1 MLFNSYIFLLAFGPI
16 TIILYRILQ
25 RLGFYRV
32 SLSFLIIASLCFYG
46 YQKPP
51 YALLLIGSILTNY
64 GIYLILSKIPEE
76 SKRIRKPI
84 MVTGIVLNLALLFYF
99 KYMNFFITNIN
110 AVFGSSFSL
119 MNIVLPLGISFYT
132 FQQIS
137 FVIDSYNMETKG
149 YTFLEY
155 ALFVSFFP
163 QLIAGPIVL
172 HNELIPQ
179 FRESQIKASASTKYM
194 FKKVWEGIQ
203 FFIIGLSKKL
213 LIADFLGRG
222 VDWGY
227 SNIASLN
234 TLSSIF
240 LILAYTLQIYF
251 DFSGYCD
258 MAIGLGKMIGFD
270 ITDNFNSPY
279 KALSITE
286 FWKRWHI
293 TLTRFLTKY
302 LYIPLGGNRK
312 GKRRTLINVFLVF
325 LISGLW
331 HGANWTFIF
340 WGAIHGIMMV
350 IERILTA
357 DKLNKLPKPV
367 RFIYTFAFVNIAW
380 VFFRANG
387 FGDVL
392 NIFKQIFR
400 GGIHL
405 INDGMMSQMFSLSSN
420 PIFSRFG
427 LDVGSNQLIYCIL
440 SVIAILLITLLATR
454 HKNTRE
460 IVTSNNSTVL
470 YAIALGLLFV
480 LCLINISG
488 VSAFLYFNF

>member
-64 GIYLILSKIPEE
+64 GIYLILNKISGE
-76 SKRIRKPI
+76 SLKIRKLI
-84 MVTGIVLNLALLFYF
+84 MIAGIVINLALLFYF

-110 AVFGSSFSL
+110 SVFGSSFSL
-119 MNIVLPLGISFYT
+119 MNVVLPLGISFYT

-137 FVIDSYNMETKG
+137 FVVDSYNNETKG

-179 FRESQIKASASTKYM
+179 FRESQIKSSASTKYM

-227 SNIASLN
+227 TNISSLN

-279 KALSITE
+279 KSLSVTE

-312 GKRRTLINVFLVF
+312 GKTRTLINVFLVF

-340 WGAIHGIMMV
+340 WGAIHGIIMV
-350 IERILTA
+350 IERIITA
-357 DKLNKLPKPV
+357 DRLKKLPKAL

-380 VFFRANG
+380 VFFRSEG

-392 NIFKQIFR
+392 NIFKRVFL
-400 GGIHL
+400 GGFHL
-405 INDGMMSQMFSLSSN
+405 LNDGMINQMFSVSTN

-427 LDVGSNQLIYCIL
+427 IDVASNQLVYCVL
-440 SVIAILLITLLATR
+440 SVIAILLITLLATK

-460 IVTSNNSTVL
+460 IVSSNVSKGFYPV
-470 YAIALGLLFV
+470 ILGILFV